1 MVTALERIALI
12 SDFVEIATKAEKRC
26 MIILYVYTKLKTDS
40 LSMQIILAS
49 LLIRVRERFVL
60 LNLQNHY
67 KTELA
72 GCLTGYDSR
81 LSKSFSNILC
91 PLKLK
96 P

>member
-12 SDFVEIATKAEKRC
+12 SEKRC

-91 PLKLK
+91 PPKLK